1 MNASPWMTEEL
12 VMFSD
17 SLKKLLNTEF
27 LPQRDRWEKN
37 GLVDREAWRKA
48 GEAGILCP
56 SLPVEYGGSGGSLAF
71 DAVIAE
77 EFERAQLGGGFGVGI
92 GVQSMVAHY
101 ILAYGSER
109 QKKAWLPKMSTG
121 ELVGAM
127 AMTEPGTGSDLQGI
141 ATTAKDKGDHYVIN
155 GQKVFISNGQTADLI
170 LTVCKTGE
178 GSEQAVSLIIVEAD
192 TLGFKRGRNLEK
204 IGMPSQDTSELF
216 FDDVLVPKE
225 NLLGEKEGN
234 GFYQLMKQLAWER
247 MLCALGGVIAME
259 LAVEYTTE
267 YVKDRKTF
275 GKPLMSY
282 QNTQFKL
289 AECKTQAVVARTFFD
304 QAMVKFL
311 DGTLEPE
318 EIAMAKWWITDTQG
332 KVIDECLQ
340 LHGGYGYMLEY
351 PIARLWRDGRVLR
364 IFAGTNEI
372 MKLIIA
378 RSL

>member
-1 MNASPWMTEEL
+1 MTDEL
-12 VMFSD
+12 LMFSD
-17 SLKKLLNTEF
+17 SLKKLLRTEF
-27 LPQRDRWEKN
+27 LPQRDRWEAN
-37 GLVDREAWRKA
+37 GIVDREAWLKA

-56 SLPVEYGGSGGSLAF
+56 SLPVEYGGSGGTLAF

-101 ILAYGSER
+101 ILAYGSEQ
-109 QKKAWLPKMSTG
+109 QKAAWLPKMSTG

-127 AMTEPGTGSDLQGI
+127 AMSEPGTGSDLQGI
-141 ATTAKDKGDHYVIN
+141 ATTAKDKGDHYLIN

-178 GSEQAVSLIIVEAD
+178 GDGQAVSLVIVEAD
-192 TLGFKRGRNLEK
+192 TAGFKRGRNLDK
-204 IGMPSQDTSELF
+204 IGLPAQDTSELF
-216 FDDVLVPKE
+216 FEDVLVPKE
-225 NLLGEKEGN
+225 NLLGAEEGR

-259 LAVEYTTE
+259 LAVEYTTD
-267 YVKDRKTF
+267 YVKDRKVF
-275 GKPLMSY
+275 GKSLMSY

-289 AECKTQAVVARTFFD
+289 AECKTQAVVARNFFD

-311 DGTLEPE
+311 EDRIDPE
-318 EIAMAKWWITDTQG
+318 EVAMAKWWITDTQG